1 METKRLGNSDMNITR
16 IGLGTWAIGGTWR
29 WGWGEQDDS
38 NSIATIREAIDHG
51 INWIDTAAVYGL
63 GHSEEI
69 VGKAL
74 REMKDKPY
82 VFTKGTKIW
91 DSAGNVSESMKAE
104 SLRKEVEAS
113 LVRLGVE
120 VIDLYQIHWPIP
132 DEQIEEGWETLAKL
146 KDEGKIR
153 YIGVSNF
160 SVSQLRRAEKIA
172 PVTSLQPPY
181 NLIRQDVAKEI
192 LPYCEQ
198 QNIGV
203 IVYSPMASGLLSG
216 KMSRERIA
224 AMDPTDW
231 RKTNPDFTEPN
242 ITRNLAFQK
251 LLAEIATQ
259 YDATAGEV
267 AIAWTLINPAVT
279 GAIVGMRKPGQI
291 DGVIRAVE
299 LKLSDA
305 EILRMESFLN
315 SR

>member
-146 KDEGKIR
+146 KKR
-153 YIGVSNF
+153 KNSLHRCLKLWLVS
-160 SVSQLRRAEKIA
+160 SVAQKNCAGNL
-172 PVTSLQPPY
+172 TSAAVQPDPTGC
-181 NLIRQDVAKEI
+181 RQI

-242 ITRNLAFQK
+242 ITRNLALQK

-291 DGVIRAVE
+291 DGVIRAGE

-305 EILRMESFLN
+305 DIQRMESFLN

>member
-146 KDEGKIR
+146 KEEGKIR

-231 RKTNPDFTEPN
+231 RKTNPDFTEPRV
-242 ITRNLAFQK
+242 TRNLALQQ
-251 LLAEIATQ
+251 LLKEIGAQ
-259 YDATAGEV
+259 YGATAGEA
-267 AIAWTLINPAVT
+267 AIAWTLKNPAVT
-279 GAIVGMRKPGQI
+279 GAIVGMRKPDQI
-291 DGVIRAVE
+291 EGIIRAGE

-305 EILRMESFLN
+305 DVQRMESFLN

>member
-38 NSIATIREAIDHG
+38 NSIATIREAIDRG

-113 LVRLGVE
+113 LVRLGVD

-146 KDEGKIR
+146 KEEGKIR

-160 SVSQLRRAEKIA
+160 SVSQLRRAEEIA

-242 ITRNLAFQK
+242 STRNLTLQK
-251 LLAEIATQ
+251 LLAEIAAQ

-291 DGVIRAVE
+291 DGIIRAGE

-305 EILRMESFLN
+305 DIQRIESFLN

>member
-224 AMDPTDW
+224 AMDPGDW
-231 RKTNPDFTEPN
+231 RKTNPDFTEPRV
-242 ITRNLAFQK
+242 TRNLALQQ
-251 LLAEIATQ
+251 LLKEIGAQ
-259 YDATAGEV
+259 YGATAGEA
-267 AIAWTLINPAVT
+267 AIAWTLKNPAVT
-279 GAIVGMRKPGQI
+279 GAIVGMRKPDQI
-291 DGVIRAVE
+291 EGIIRAGE

-305 EILRMESFLN
+305 DVQRMESFLN

>member
-1 METKRLGNSDMNITR
+1 METRRLGNSDMDITR
-16 IGLGTWAIGGTWR
+16 IGLGTWAIGGKWR
-29 WGWGEQDDS
+29 WGWGEQDDTK
-38 NSIATIREAIDHG
+38 SITTIREAIDHG

-74 REMKDKPY
+74 REMRQKPY
-82 VFTKGTKIW
+82 VFTKGTKVW
-91 DSAGNVSESMKAE
+91 DAAGNVSESMKAE
-104 SLRKEVEAS
+104 SLRNEVEAS
-113 LVRLGVE
+113 LTRLGVD

-146 KDEGKIR
+146 REEGKIR
-153 YIGVSNF
+153 HIGVSNF
-160 SVSQLRRAEKIA
+160 SVDQLQRAEKIA
-172 PVTSLQPPY
+172 PITSLQPPY
-181 NLIRQDVAKEI
+181 NLIRQDAAESI

-242 ITRNLAFQK
+242 ITRNLALQE
-251 LLAEIATQ
+251 LLAEIGTHH
-259 YDATAGEV
+259 DATAGEV
-267 AIAWTLINPAVT
+267 AIAWTLTNPAVT

-291 DGVIRAVE
+291 DGVIRAGE

-305 EILRMESFLN
+305 DIQTIRSVLN

>member
-146 KDEGKIR
+146 KEEGKIR

-231 RKTNPDFTEPN
+231 RKTNPDFTEPRV
-242 ITRNLAFQK
+242 TRNLALQQ
-251 LLAEIATQ
+251 LLKEIGAQ
-259 YDATAGEV
+259 YGATAGEA

-291 DGVIRAVE
+291 DGVIRAGE

-305 EILRMESFLN
+305 DIQRMESFLN

>member
-242 ITRNLAFQK
+242 ITRNLTLQK

-291 DGVIRAVE
+291 DGVIRAGE
-299 LKLSDA
+299 LNLSAADL
-305 EILRMESFLN
+305 ERIESFIR